1 MPKKSPCFFLDKF
14 SDKPF
19 LSVAQQLNQKL
30 NSLNIIF
37 IQRNF
42 YKKKKGGRIKKGFM

>member
-42 YKKKKGGRIKKGFM
+42 YKKKKEGE